1 MPLPKKIEKPLP
13 LSLINYNNIIM
24 ETLIG
29 QAESSD
35 YFGPI
40 LDWTVFVVL
49 TLVEGFVFFKLRFRL
64 DISGLLTLILH
75 YVVSVLRIINHYQ
88 PFNSPFQIFINL
100 LGSHLIWFSFY
111 YFTIEM
117 KLTQSL
123 LTDQPKAYLIKK
135 TRLTYLKCF
144 SGMLIVIYCIIF
156 AIVLSTVFEKRD

>member
-1 MPLPKKIEKPLP
+1 MK
-13 LSLINYNNIIM
+13 
-24 ETLIG
+24 TLIG

-40 LDWTVFVVL
+40 LDWTVFAVL

-100 LGSHLIWFSFY
+100 LGSHLIWFSIY

-123 LTDQPKAYLIKK
+123 LTD
-135 TRLTYLKCF
+135 
-144 SGMLIVIYCIIF
+144 
-156 AIVLSTVFEKRD
+156 